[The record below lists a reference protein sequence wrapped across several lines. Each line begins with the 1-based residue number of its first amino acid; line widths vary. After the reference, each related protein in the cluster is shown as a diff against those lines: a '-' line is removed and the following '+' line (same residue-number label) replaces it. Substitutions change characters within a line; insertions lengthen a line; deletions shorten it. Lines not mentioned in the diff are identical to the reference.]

1 MATIII
7 DGKTY
12 EIPTGK
18 NLLETCLTLG
28 FDLPYFCWHPALGSV
43 GACRQCAVKVY
54 KDENDTRG
62 RLAMSCM
69 EAVAPN
75 QRISVSDPEA
85 RAFREQVIEWLMTNH
100 PHDCAVCD
108 EGGSCHLQDM
118 TVMTGH
124 DYRRFRFKKRT
135 HRNQYLGPF
144 INHEMNRCI
153 QCYRCVRFYKDYA
166 GGDDLDV
173 YASKG
178 NVYFGREED
187 GILESEFSGNLAEV
201 CPTGVFTDKTLK
213 EHYTRKWDLTMSP
226 SICQHCSIGCNTIAG
241 ERYGTLRMI
250 ANRFH
255 GKVNG
260 YFLCDRGRFGYEFV
274 NADKRIRQA
283 STGGSVVS
291 QEQLFHH
298 LIPALKQAKMIGIG
312 SPRASLQSNFALK
325 ALVGGDNFYHGV
337 SDNEHDLAELAI
349 RILREGSVRT
359 PSTREVEQ
367 ADAVLIL
374 GEDITNTAPIL
385 ALAVRQAVR
394 QQPGKAADAV
404 NIPAWHDA
412 ARRELAQQ
420 DKGPLFVT
428 SVHTTK
434 LDEVAR
440 DVYHAAPDDIA
451 RLGFAIAHR
460 LDPTVPDATDLPEAV
475 ALLADRIAQALS
487 AATRPVIISGAC
499 CESGCVMKAA
509 ANVAWALQKKNPTTG
524 LVLTM
529 LECNSLGLAMMGGHR
544 LHAAFNAVINGH
556 ADTVI
561 VMENDLYRHGKAEE
575 VDAFLSKCR
584 RVIVLDHLLHK
595 TVSKANV
602 IIPAGTFAESDG
614 TLVNNEGRAQRFFQA
629 YEPTDIIRESWRWLL
644 TLGQQIEND
653 RMATWQNFEDVTL
666 AMDREEPLLHGV
678 AAASPPSQFRIAG
691 QRIARETHRYSGRTS
706 QQANI
711 NVNEPRPPQDPDS
724 PLSYT
729 MEGFHGQPPSSLIP
743 YFWAPGWNSVQSINK
758 YQSEVGGSL
767 RDDDPG
773 VRLLEPKTEGTHAYF
788 VGVPERFRPLEDHLW
803 VVSLHHI
810 FGSEELSAH
819 APSIAQRIPQS
830 YVLLHPADAA
840 ALGVEAGGLLA
851 FTIDSQSYRLPV
863 KLSGALPAGIAGM
876 PYGIEGVPY
885 ADLPEWAIVQ
895 RANQRQNL
903 NDHSYAKRHA

>member
-1 MATIII
+1 MATITI
-7 DGKTY
+7 DGKTF
-12 EIPTGK
+12 EVPTGK

-43 GACRQCAVKVY
+43 GACRQCAVKIY

-62 RLAMSCM
+62 RLAMACM
-69 EAVAPN
+69 EAVQPN
-75 QRISVSDPEA
+75 QRIAVNEPDA

-135 HRNQYLGPF
+135 HNNQYLGPF

-166 GGDDLDV
+166 GGKDLDA
-173 YASKG
+173 YASKS

-241 ERYGTLRMI
+241 ERYGSLRMI
-250 ANRFH
+250 SNRYH
-255 GKVNG
+255 GKING

-283 STGGSVVS
+283 WTGESVS
-291 QEQLFHH
+291 SPGQLLQH
-298 LIPALKQAKMIGIG
+298 IAPILKQSKTIGIG

-325 ALVGGDNFYHGV
+325 ALVGEDNFYHGV

-359 PSTREVEQ
+359 PSTREVEK
-367 ADAVLIL
+367 ADVILIL

-404 NIPAWHDA
+404 SIPAWHDA
-412 ARRELAQQ
+412 ARREIAQQ
-420 DKGPLFVT
+420 NKGPLFVT

-434 LDEVAR
+434 LDELAS
-440 DVYHAAPDDIA
+440 DVYRAAPDDMA
-451 RLGFAIAHR
+451 RLGYAIAHR
-460 LDPTVPDATDLPEAV
+460 LDPLVPDAPDLPENV
-475 ALLADRIAQALS
+475 AQLADRIARALLS
-487 AATRPVIISGAC
+487 AERPVIISGAC

-509 ANVAWALQKKNPTTG
+509 ANVAWALQKKNKETG

-544 LHAAFNAVINGH
+544 LHAAFNAIMNNH

-561 VMENDLYRHGKAEE
+561 IMENDLYRHGKADE
-575 VDAFLSKCR
+575 VDAFLGKCK

-595 TVSKANV
+595 TVSKASI

-614 TLVNNEGRAQRFFQA
+614 ILVNNEGRAQRFFQA
-629 YEPTDIIRESWRWLL
+629 YEPADIIRESWRWLL
-644 TLGQQIEND
+644 NIGRQVENN
-653 RMATWQNFEDVTL
+653 RMATWQNFEDITL
-666 AMDREEPLLHGV
+666 AIDSEEPLLQGV
-678 AAASPPSQFRIAG
+678 ASITPPSQFRIAG

-706 QQANI
+706 QLANL
-711 NVNEPRPPQDPDS
+711 NVSEPKPPEDPDS

-743 YFWAPGWNSVQSINK
+743 YFWAPGWNSVQSVNK
-758 YQSEVGGSL
+758 YQAEVGGSL
-767 RDDDPG
+767 RDSDPG
-773 VRLLEPKTEGTHAYF
+773 LRLLEPKTEGAHAYF
-788 VGVPERFRPLEDHLW
+788 VGVPERFHHLDNHLW
-803 VVSLHHI
+803 IVTLHHI
-810 FGSEELSAH
+810 FGSEELSAQ
-819 APSIAQRIPQS
+819 APSMAQRIPQP
-830 YVLLHPADAA
+830 YVLLNTADAE
-840 ALGVEAGGLLA
+840 ALGVNAGELLA
-851 FTIDSQSYRLPV
+851 FTIESRSYSLPIRL
-863 KLSGALPAGIAGM
+863 SNDLPAGLAGM
-876 PYGIEGVPY
+876 PYGIDGVPY
-885 ADLPEWAIVQ
+885 ADLPEWATVQ
-895 RANQRQNL
+895 RKTQSENL
-903 NDHSYAKRHA
+903 NDFTYAKRRA